1 MLSSALVGGVLLAF
15 IEGAGIAL
23 SHYTA
28 DNFRQVSVLERMQVY
43 NDSQLRQEKQQQ
55 QIATFYSESPEVSC
69 LNQSL
74 NMFAFIL
81 FFLQGNS
88 LPA

>member
-55 QIATFYSESPEVSC
+55 QQIATFYSESPEVS
-69 LNQSL
+69 SL
-74 NMFAFIL
+74 SRCGIKV
-81 FFLQGNS
+81 
-88 LPA
+88 

>member
-55 QIATFYSESPEVSC
+55 QIATFYSESAEVSC
-69 LNQSL
+69 LSRSKSNHVCIY
-74 NMFAFIL
+74 FIL
-81 FFLQGNS
+81 FTG
-88 LPA
+88 

>member
-69 LNQSL
+69 LSRSKSNYVCIY
-74 NMFAFIL
+74 FIL
-81 FFLQGNS
+81 FTG
-88 LPA
+88 

>member
-55 QIATFYSESPEVSC
+55 QQIATFYSESPEVSD
-69 LNQSL
+69 L
-74 NMFAFIL
+74 IR
-81 FFLQGNS
+81 
-88 LPA
+88 

>member
-69 LNQSL
+69 LSRSKSNHVCIY
-74 NMFAFIL
+74 FIL
-81 FFLQGNS
+81 FTG
-88 LPA
+88 

>member
-69 LNQSL
+69 LSRSKSKHVCIY
-74 NMFAFIL
+74 FIL
-81 FFLQGNS
+81 FTG
-88 LPA
+88 

>member
-55 QIATFYSESPEVSC
+55 QQIATFYSESPEVSA
-69 LNQSL
+69 LSRWG
-74 NMFAFIL
+74 IKV
-81 FFLQGNS
+81 
-88 LPA
+88 

>member
-69 LNQSL
+69 LSRSKSKHVCIYI
-74 NMFAFIL
+74 IL
-81 FFLQGNS
+81 FTG
-88 LPA
+88 